1 MYRFMK
7 RFLSLFIAIAM
18 IFTSSQFTS
27 KVYAA
32 DIPRPTDP
40 YTQKGMLA
48 LLKEY
53 NADAYHIVSTEI
65 NKYGSDPSV
74 WFVFSDNIMSDLD
87 TAVHE
92 TFHGYSYDT
101 AGIFGYS
108 ENIYV
113 GDGKSYIL
121 DYSNIPL
128 FETSEVFEDLDPSL
142 KTGRFNQYV
151 STTSVASANL
161 YGVYGLINEFT
172 AYYWGLNTMFSLL
185 DYYIEYDTDNTGWKE
200 YASSLANNMNAYAEF
215 RYWILSYM
223 LYAKDKHPKT
233 YKAILNDKEFCTAYT
248 EMNDR
253 FATLIDNNLGANTKF
268 NEALA
273 ERNCAIIASGGIYF
287 YENDTFSGKDLNDFI
302 TLMTEMNGNDR
313 YKEISKKIEENATS
327 SGKTNG
333 KNIVDGIEKPSK
345 PVWSGI
351 RRKSNGIELKW
362 EEINDVTGYYIFR
375 STNGSTYRRVKKIK
389 NAANTTWVD
398 HKAKDKGS
406 TYKYKIKAYT
416 SKNNKTVSG
425 KFSSVISS
433 D

>member
-1 MYRFMK
+1 MKGLMK
-7 RFLSLFIAIAM
+7 RFVSLLLAVALII
-18 IFTSSQFTS
+18 TLPLYSGT
-27 KVYAA
+27 VYAA
-32 DIPRPTDP
+32 GLPLPTDP
-40 YTQKGMLA
+40 YTQKGMLT

-113 GDGKSYIL
+113 GDGQSYIL

-151 STTSVASANL
+151 SKTSVASANL

-172 AYYWGLNTMFSLL
+172 AYYWGLNTMFSLM
-185 DYYIEYDTDNTGWKE
+185 DYYKEYDTDNTGWKE
-200 YASSLANNMNAYAEF
+200 YASSLANNMNAFAEF

-248 EMNDR
+248 VMNEK
-253 FATLIDNNLGANTKF
+253 FLNLISENLAAHTSF
-268 NEALA
+268 NEFLA
-273 ERNCAIIASGGIYF
+273 ERNCGIIASGGIYF

-302 TLMTEMNGNDR
+302 TLMKLMNGDEQ
-313 YKEISKKIEENATS
+313 YSDISKAIEKNAVS
-327 SGKTNG
+327 SGTS
-333 KNIVDGIEKPSK
+333 KNSDLSK
-345 PVWSGI
+345 PEWSDIKRTSDGVI
-351 RRKSNGIELKW
+351 LKW
-362 EEINDVTGYYIFR
+362 KKTSGAKGYYIYR
-375 STNGSTYRRVKKIK
+375 STNGGAHKMVKKIN
-389 NAANTTWVD
+389 NASKTTWTD
-398 HKAKDKGS
+398 KAATDADS
-406 TYKYKIKAYT
+406 TYTYRLKAYT
-416 SKNNKTVSG
+416 KKKNKTVKSG
-425 KFSSVISS
+425 FSAVLSA